1 MIKLHTLP
9 TLKTNGLIYSI
20 LVYVGKYVG
29 NVGNE
34 ELSKTTSSQ
43 LKSLNYNENVPISVW

>member
-9 TLKTNGLIYSI
+9 TLKTNGLTYSI

-29 NVGNE
+29 NK